1 MLERMDS
8 FFNSRAD
15 SYDRT
20 ALEETESA
28 NEFYKFTALQLPKKA
43 GARVLD
49 LGCGTGLELEYLYA
63 INPEAAVTGIDL
75 SQGMLDKMKSKFPD
89 KKLRAVRGS
98 FFDIIFGITAFDCIV
113 SVEALHHYTLRSKSA
128 LYRRVRQALKHG
140 GYFILTDTFA
150 DSELEERKNFDDL
163 DRLRHEESMG
173 YDVICHY
180 DTPLTLEHE
189 LEALRNAN
197 FSKVEVLKSWGAVST
212 IKAEL

>member
-8 FFNSRAD
+8 FFNSRVD
-15 SYDRT
+15 TYDRHMI
-20 ALEETESA
+20 EEVEGA
-28 NEFYKFTALQLPKKA
+28 NEFYKFTALQLPKKG

-63 INPEAAVTGIDL
+63 INPDAAVTGIDL
-75 SQGMLDKMKSKFPD
+75 SQGMLEKMKSKFPD
-89 KKLRAVRGS
+89 KKLRAVKGS

-113 SVEALHHYTLRSKSA
+113 SVQSLHHYTQRSKSA

-140 GYFILTDTFA
+140 GYFILTDLFA
-150 DSELEERKNFDDL
+150 ESELEERKNFDDL
-163 DRLRHEESMG
+163 DKLRHEESMG

-197 FSKVEVLKSWGAVST
+197 FSNVEVLKSWGNTST